1 MDPKFLK
8 YYNQEL
14 DFIRRMGGEFA
25 EEFPKIA
32 GRLGLD
38 SFECSDPYVERL
50 LEGFA
55 FLAARVQLKVDAGF
69 PRFTQHLLQM
79 VYPHY
84 LSSLP
89 SMTIVQMQPNLGEGS
104 LVDGVQIP
112 RGSQMRSN
120 IGKGEQ
126 TACEYRT
133 AHDLTLWPLE
143 LVEAKYLDSANAVAN
158 LGVPGRE
165 GVKAGLR
172 LRLRSTAGLLF
183 NQLPIKTLPIFLR
196 GGDVAF
202 SLYEQLMA
210 NTLAFVVQP
219 AKPPVAWHEVLPA
232 SSVKPLGF
240 DDEQSLLPYSTRSF
254 QGYRLL
260 QEYFAMPER
269 FLFFELND
277 LKKAFKRCDDNEVD
291 LIFLLNRCVPGLADL
306 VGTSHF
312 NLFCTPAINLFAKRA
327 DRIHL
332 THATAEYHIV
342 PDRTRPMDF
351 EVYDVNEVLGFGS
364 DAEPKQE
371 FLPFYQL
378 KEQHIH
384 REQRAYYMLT
394 REQRRLSVSQRRK
407 GARSSYIGSEIFI
420 SLVDAEETPFSSG
433 LKQLGL
439 KLLCTNRDLPL
450 QMPVGVGLTDF
461 SLQAGAPV
469 HSIRCLAGPTRPRT
483 SNARQETAWH
493 LISQLSLNYLSLA
506 ENTQEEGAPVM
517 RQLLKLYSDSSDPH
531 VRKQTEGLLSI
542 SSNQI
547 ISPIISHIH
556 HVRHGG
562 PIAFGRGLE
571 VTLTFDESAFEGSG
585 VYLLGTVLEHFLCR
599 YVSINSFTETVLKT
613 TDRGEIARWPARIG
627 KRHQL

>member
-1 MDPKFLK
+1 MDPRFLK

-38 SFECSDPYVERL
+38 AFECSDPYVERL

-69 PRFTQHLLQM
+69 PRFSQHLLQM

-84 LSSLP
+84 LASLP
-89 SMTIVQMQPNLGEGS
+89 SMTVVQMQPNLSEGS
-104 LVDGVQIP
+104 LAEGVKIP

-133 AHDLTLWPLE
+133 AHDLTLWPIE
-143 LVEAKYLDSANAVAN
+143 LIEAKYLDSASGVAN

-183 NQLPIKTLPIFLR
+183 NQLPLESLPLFLR
-196 GGDVAF
+196 GSDVAF
-202 SLYEQLMA
+202 PLYEQLMV
-210 NTLAFVVQP
+210 NTLALVIQP
-219 AKPPVAWHEVLPA
+219 AKRPVPWHEVEPA
-232 SSVKPLGF
+232 SAVKSMGF
-240 DDEQSLLPYSTRSF
+240 DDNQSLLPYSARSF

-269 FLFFELND
+269 FLFFEVND
-277 LKKAFKRCDDNEVD
+277 LQKALNRCDHNEVD
-291 LIFLLNRCVPGLADL
+291 LIFLFNRSVPGLTDL

-332 THATAEYHIV
+332 TRATAEYHIV

-351 EVYDVNEVLGFGS
+351 EVYDVNEVLGYGS
-364 DAEPKQE
+364 GTEPEQE

-378 KEQHIH
+378 KEQHIQ

-394 REQRRLSVSQRRK
+394 REQRRFSVSQRRK
-407 GARSSYIGSEIFI
+407 GPRSSYIGSEVFI
-420 SLVDAEETPFSSG
+420 SLVDSEEAPFSCS
-433 LKQLGL
+433 LRQLGL
-439 KLLCTNRDLPL
+439 NLLCTNRDLPL
-450 QMPVGVGLTDF
+450 QMPVGIGLTDF

-469 HSIRCLAGPTRPRT
+469 QSIRCLAGPTRPRP
-483 SNARQETAWH
+483 SNAHQETAWH

-506 ENTQEEGAPVM
+506 DNVQEEGTLAM
-517 RQLLKLYSDSSDPH
+517 RQLLELYSDTSDPH
-531 VRKQTEGLLSI
+531 IRKQTEGLLSI
-542 SSNQI
+542 SSTPI
-547 ISPIISHIH
+547 ISPICHTH
-556 HVRHGG
+556 HTRHGG
-562 PIAFGRGLE
+562 PITFGRGLE

-585 VYLLGTVLEHFLCR
+585 VFLLGTVLEHFLCR

-627 KRHQL
+627 KRHHV